1 MPDADHALISSIVQ
15 RAGVIEARA
24 AGIEPKHFVPKR
36 LQDRRDTVEPIEA
49 TIYRWMLDFVGDHRE
64 SPGIEAFRNS
74 WPRYELSV
82 SQEPLSYHLKRFV
95 SAVTDRRAREL
106 VEEAGQRIA
115 SHRGAVPDELFV
127 EIAREF
133 AETIP
138 QEQMSRLSDM
148 RERVARYDKRLET
161 GERPGTFFGL
171 PTIDRATYGVQPTDL
186 AVFAGASGAGKSI
199 MLAYVV
205 VSAYLQGRTSL
216 FYSLEMD
223 EDEVW
228 HRIDVMLT
236 KVKYMA
242 MRALEL
248 DIGERDEWERMA
260 ERVYSDRHKRDVH
273 LYGGVR
279 KPNVDRIMFDTL
291 RLNPGA
297 VFVDYVDIMD
307 APRDIPVG
315 DWRAVQANI
324 IEMKEMARKLR
335 IPVITASQLNKE
347 GDIAHQSVRKN
358 VDLLL
363 KLRIEEDEFDGVPH
377 LWLDLDKNRKGPPTK
392 CEIKRDVGR
401 MEIREK
407 DEVERFPLRPTVKP
421 KRRVTNGQKVMLQL
435 EQAWMQKDLDN
446 GKELAA

>member
-1 MPDADHALISSIVQ
+1 
-15 RAGVIEARA
+15 
-24 AGIEPKHFVPKR
+24 
-36 LQDRRDTVEPIEA
+36 
-49 TIYRWMLDFVGDHRE
+49 
-64 SPGIEAFRNS
+64 
-74 WPRYELSV
+74 
-82 SQEPLSYHLKRFV
+82 
-95 SAVTDRRAREL
+95 
-106 VEEAGQRIA
+106 
-115 SHRGAVPDELFV
+115 
-127 EIAREF
+127 
-133 AETIP
+133 
-138 QEQMSRLSDM
+138 
-148 RERVARYDKRLET
+148 
-161 GERPGTFFGL
+161 
-171 PTIDRATYGVQPTDL
+171 
-186 AVFAGASGAGKSI
+186 

-205 VSAYLQGRTSL
+205 VSAYLQGNTSL

-223 EDEVW
+223 PDEVW

-242 MRALEL
+242 LRALEL
-248 DIGERDEWERMA
+248 DVGERDEWERMA
-260 ERVYSDRHKRDVH
+260 ERVYSDRHERDIH

-307 APRDIPVG
+307 APRDIPIG

-347 GDIAHQSVRKN
+347 GEVAHQSVRKN
-358 VDLLL
+358 VDLLF
-363 KLRIEEDEFDGVPH
+363 KLRIEEDEFGGVPH
-377 LWLDLDKNRKGPPTK
+377 LWLDLDKNRNGPPTK